1 MFKDFSED
9 FYWGASTSAHQV
21 EGGLE
26 NNWSKWEPKHA
37 NLASEEMKEK
47 RPWYMSNDQNYIDAC
62 SPDNYISGE
71 ACDSYHRYMDD
82 IEVMK
87 ELGLNAYR
95 FSVDWSRIEPVKGEF
110 SEEGIEYYKSLVKEL
125 RSNDIEP
132 FLTCWHWTIPLWLE
146 EEGGLESKDVVEH
159 FRKYVKFLVENL
171 GDDVL
176 YWITINEPIVISTA
190 SYLIGT
196 WPPQKRN
203 PLLFNE
209 IGYNTLV
216 DMHKEAYLTIKE
228 YNEDLQVSI
237 AKNNR
242 YVEACNDWFF
252 NKGIASVYRYFNNF
266 RYLDRVK
273 DYLDFIG
280 LNYYFHHKIGVRG
293 FKDDNDRLNDMGWY
307 MDPRSIYF
315 PIKELWNRYHLP
327 IYITENGVA
336 DREDQYR
343 QWWLDETID
352 SLIESINEGVDIRGY
367 MHWSLLDNFEW
378 ADGFWPRFGLVEV
391 DRKTFDRRI
400 KKSGYYYKELIKRV
414 SGEGE

>member
-1 MFKDFSED
+1 
-9 FYWGASTSAHQV
+9 
-21 EGGLE
+21 
-26 NNWSKWEPKHA
+26 
-37 NLASEEMKEK
+37 
-47 RPWYMSNDQNYIDAC
+47 
-62 SPDNYISGE
+62 
-71 ACDSYHRYMDD
+71 
-82 IEVMK
+82 
-87 ELGLNAYR
+87 
-95 FSVDWSRIEPVKGEF
+95 
-110 SEEGIEYYKSLVKEL
+110 
-125 RSNDIEP
+125 
-132 FLTCWHWTIPLWLE
+132 
-146 EEGGLESKDVVEH
+146 
-159 FRKYVKFLVENL
+159 
-171 GDDVL
+171 
-176 YWITINEPIVISTA
+176 
-190 SYLIGT
+190 
-196 WPPQKRN
+196 
-203 PLLFNE
+203 
-209 IGYNTLV
+209 
-216 DMHKEAYLTIKE
+216 MHKEAYLTIKE

-242 YVEACNDWFF
+242 YVEACNDRFF

-343 QWWLDETID
+343 KWWLDETID
-352 SLIESINEGVDIRGY
+352 SLIESINEGVDIKGY

-400 KKSGYYYKELIKRV
+400 KKSGYYYKKLIERV
-414 SGEGE
+414 SRV